1 MIDRHGLGTDG
12 RPAGRPNTDEQGGLM
27 EGTGKDVVRAAVAD
41 LLPLSAEE
49 RDRKR
54 ELERVVD
61 ENMVG
66 FVAVG
71 EALAE
76 IRTLK
81 LYRPHE
87 TFEEYVAQR
96 FEMSRR
102 RAYQLMAAAAVVG
115 NVNNCA
121 QIAPANEAQVRPL
134 TLLPEADQPAV
145 WGEVVTQTGGMVTAK
160 AVREAVLAHLG
171 QEAAKRA
178 KAVAA
183 TVAADPDLPDEFR
196 EPFARILEFVRQARE
211 QARRDALRRYIK
223 GLLNLLEN

>member
-1 MIDRHGLGTDG
+1 
-12 RPAGRPNTDEQGGLM
+12 
-27 EGTGKDVVRAAVAD
+27 
-41 LLPLSAEE
+41 
-49 RDRKR
+49 
-54 ELERVVD
+54 
-61 ENMVG
+61 
-66 FVAVG
+66 
-71 EALAE
+71 
-76 IRTLK
+76 
-81 LYRPHE
+81 
-87 TFEEYVAQR
+87 
-96 FEMSRR
+96 
-102 RAYQLMAAAAVVG
+102 
-115 NVNNCA
+115 
-121 QIAPANEAQVRPL
+121 
-134 TLLPEADQPAV
+134 V

>member
-1 MIDRHGLGTDG
+1 
-12 RPAGRPNTDEQGGLM
+12 M